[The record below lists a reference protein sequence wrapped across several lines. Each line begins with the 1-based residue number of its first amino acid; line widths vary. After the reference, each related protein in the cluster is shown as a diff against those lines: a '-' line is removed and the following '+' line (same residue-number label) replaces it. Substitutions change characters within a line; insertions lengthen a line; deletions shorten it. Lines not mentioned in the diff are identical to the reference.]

1 MLVGIGPPWRLWHPH
16 TYISLVRS
24 RGVAAALDTATAGR
38 VPMAHVHLTGPVA
51 FVTILHIY

>member
-1 MLVGIGPPWRLWHPH
+1 MIVASTH

-38 VPMAHVHLTGPVA
+38 GPMAHVHLTGPVA
-51 FVTILHIY
+51 FV